1 MSLSGSSW
9 LKFGL
14 FTVGLGQSFV
24 FVLVPPLARDLG
36 LTEIQT
42 SSIFAISA
50 VAWALTSAFWGRA
63 SDKYGRRNIAILG
76 LLGYGISLIA
86 LITPLFLAERNLLN
100 LSFLFPALVLGRLI
114 NGLVGSATRPASFA
128 YVADTTS
135 KEKRTVKFAR
145 LESSFL
151 LGTVAGPLIG
161 GFLFLITNETPF
173 YVFSLCALIA
183 AIGIY
188 KNLDSSKSTDIKSEI
203 SSKIKWNSKSI
214 LPFLFWRTNETP
226 FYVFSLC
233 ALIAAIGIYKNLDS
247 SKSTDIKSEI
257 SSKIKWNSKSILPF
271 LFFAAVLSLCQSS
284 LLQSI
289 GFYITD
295 FFGDLENLPTLISMT
310 FGLLSMSTIFSQ
322 YIFTDAFPLNNYYLL
337 LIGTILL
344 VFSYFTMA
352 FFPTISIYY
361 LSVIVLGVGF
371 GMTRPALSSSLSLAQ
386 TPENQGSAAGY
397 LGSVIP
403 IGHMTTPFIAMPIYA
418 INPSYLYYFSSFLC
432 IGLIL
437 FIISNPTIKKTKD
450 YE

>member
-1 MSLSGSSW
+1 MHISPSSW

-50 VAWALTSAFWGRA
+50 MAWALTSAYWGRA

-76 LLGYGISLIA
+76 LVGYAISLIA
-86 LITPLFLAERNLLN
+86 LITPLFLVEKNLLSVT
-100 LSFLFPALVLGRLI
+100 LLFPALVLGRLI

-128 YVADTTS
+128 YVADTS
-135 KEKRTVKFAR
+135 SEEKRTVKFAR

-151 LGTVAGPLIG
+151 LGTVAGPLLG
-161 GFLFLITNETPF
+161 GFLFLISNETPF
-173 YVFSLCALIA
+173 YLFSFFALIA
-183 AIGIY
+183 ALGIY
-188 KNLDSSKSTDIKSEI
+188 KELKPVNEIKEKTEGNNKI
-203 SSKIKWNSKSI
+203 SWYSKSI
-214 LPFLFWRTNETP
+214 YPFLIF
-226 FYVFSLC
+226 
-233 ALIAAIGIYKNLDS
+233 AAI
-247 SKSTDIKSEI
+247 
-257 SSKIKWNSKSILPF
+257 
-271 LFFAAVLSLCQSS
+271 LSLCQAS
-284 LLQSI
+284 LIQSI

-295 FFGDLENLPTLISMT
+295 LFGDLDNLPTLISMT
-310 FGLLSMSTIFSQ
+310 FALLSISTIVSQ
-322 YIFTDAFPLNNYYLL
+322 YLFTDAFPMKNFSLL
-337 LIGTILL
+337 TIGSILL

-352 FFPTISIYY
+352 FFQSISFYY
-361 LSVIVLGVGF
+361 LSIMVLGIGF

-418 INPSYLYYFSSFLC
+418 INPGYLYYFSSILC
-432 IGLIL
+432 ISLIL
-437 FIISNPTIKKTKD
+437 FIITNPTIRKSGLI
-450 YE
+450 

>member
-1 MSLSGSSW
+1 MSISGSSW

-36 LTEIQT
+36 LTVIQT

-76 LLGYGISLIA
+76 LLGYSISLIS
-86 LITPLFLAERNLLN
+86 LITPLFLVERNILHVAY
-100 LSFLFPALVLGRLI
+100 LFPALVLGRLI

-128 YVADTTS
+128 YVADTST

-151 LGTVAGPLIG
+151 LGTVAGPLLG

-173 YVFSLCALIA
+173 YVFSFFALIA

-188 KNLDSSKSTDIKSEI
+188 RELDNTNIKKENNIKEVKINWYSKT
-203 SSKIKWNSKSI
+203 I
-214 LPFLFWRTNETP
+214 LPFLI
-226 FYVFSLC
+226 Y
-233 ALIAAIGIYKNLDS
+233 AAI
-247 SKSTDIKSEI
+247 
-257 SSKIKWNSKSILPF
+257 
-271 LFFAAVLSLCQSS
+271 LSLCQAS

-295 FFGDLENLPTLISMT
+295 LFNDFENLPTLISMT
-310 FGLLSMSTIFSQ
+310 FALLSISTIVSQ
-322 YIFTDAFPLNNYYLL
+322 YIFTDAFPMKNFNLL
-337 LIGTILL
+337 LFGTTLL
-344 VFSYFTMA
+344 IFSYSTMA
-352 FFPTISIYY
+352 FFQSISVYY
-361 LSVIVLGVGF
+361 LSIIILGFGF
-371 GMTRPALSSSLSLAQ
+371 GMTRPALASSLSLAQ

-418 INPSYLYYFSSFLC
+418 INPAYLYYFSSILC
-432 IGLIL
+432 IGLVL
-437 FIISNPTIKKTKD
+437 FIIIHPTIKKSSLI
-450 YE
+450 